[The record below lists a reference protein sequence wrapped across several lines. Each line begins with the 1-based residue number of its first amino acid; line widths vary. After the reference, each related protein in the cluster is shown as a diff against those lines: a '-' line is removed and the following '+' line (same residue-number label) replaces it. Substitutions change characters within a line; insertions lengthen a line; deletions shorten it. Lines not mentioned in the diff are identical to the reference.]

1 MDSLIAARFQVPPGA
16 EAHYRERVLRMPD
29 GYVCF
34 DPPAMA
40 PEVGPLPATERGHVT
55 FGCFNN
61 IAKITPEV
69 LALWAEIV
77 RRVPGSRLLLVSTG
91 LNGRRTRKRIE
102 DTFAAAGADPARLE
116 LRGMLLQPDLLAAY
130 N

>member
-34 DPPAMA
+34 DPPASA
-40 PEVGPLPATERGHVT
+40 PEVGPLPATRRGHVT

-61 IAKITPEV
+61 IAKVTDEV
-69 LALWAEIV
+69 VARWAEIV
-77 RRVPGSRLLLVSTG
+77 RR
-91 LNGRRTRKRIE
+91 GRRAPLPPLLPRRNGGRGGGRG
-102 DTFAAAGADPARLE
+102 GAPCPPGRA
-116 LRGMLLQPDLLAAY
+116 
-130 N
+130 